1 MQIRREGTQEIL
13 KYSFRFTSWFGYTRI
28 FGQISSLVLPSAYY
42 PLTNSLSQ
50 GESPGPQIMDS
61 LTWTKQHFEN
71 WHVFH
76 IENPP
81 SLCGAGGEGHHRGFP
96 PGVLVWHRSPGVGVS
111 ALGGGGVQQ
120 VVFRLTFPLSLQGHR
135 DEGWQA
141 WTRGWALGLVAG
153 VAGG

>member
-1 MQIRREGTQEIL
+1 M
-13 KYSFRFTSWFGYTRI
+13 
-28 FGQISSLVLPSAYY
+28 
-42 PLTNSLSQ
+42 N
-50 GESPGPQIMDS
+50 S

-135 DEGWQA
+135 DKGWQA
-141 WTRGWALGLVAG
+141 WTCGWALGLVAG